1 MTVVRGAVTR
11 YWVLLALLGGWWAVV
26 AVNDFNQIVMPY
38 PQDVLVAI
46 VRERHEYLTALVP
59 TLALS
64 LGGLA
69 AGLTAGGVC
78 AVLVWSSRI
87 VAGVLT
93 PMALLL
99 NSVPVVAM
107 IPVLARVLGYGQ
119 TTVFVV
125 TAIICFLPA
134 FVFVGARLAAPP
146 ASLGDVY
153 TVLGAGRGVRLRR
166 LLLPHAL
173 PGFLVA
179 LRVSAPTAVLAVLL
193 GQYLMGAGG
202 LGKMFSTSITYS
214 QNQQAWGVAVV
225 ATAVSTGL
233 FFAARAVADRAAARL
248 T

>member
-166 LLLPHAL
+166 TSCCPMPC
-173 PGFLVA
+173 PGSSSLCG
-179 LRVSAPTAVLAVLL
+179 SAPPPRSWPSCSA
-193 GQYLMGAGG
+193 
-202 LGKMFSTSITYS
+202 STSWVPGASERCSPPRSPTARTS
-214 QNQQAWGVAVV
+214 RPGAWRWSRPPCPPVFSSRHVRSRIV
-225 ATAVSTGL
+225 PP
-233 FFAARAVADRAAARL
+233 RA
-248 T
+248 